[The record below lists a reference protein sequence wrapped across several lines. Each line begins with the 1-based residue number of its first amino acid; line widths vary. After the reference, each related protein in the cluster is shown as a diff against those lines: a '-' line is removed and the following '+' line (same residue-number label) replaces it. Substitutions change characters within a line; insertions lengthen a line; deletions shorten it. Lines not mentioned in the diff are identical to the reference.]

1 MLYLDHLDALP
12 LQILNIHHLGGWHDL
27 SKLRVQ
33 ISPQHIINLRQKKL
47 IVGKYSKYEDIIYAI
62 FDPQSTS
69 TLSFRNSSSLNIS
82 IEDVDLAIEASI
94 ILKKDK
100 YGSITL
106 LLKNDWILKFS
117 QYFYANSSDH
127 DAHQWRH
134 LLIDWYTDTTSKI
147 KYFNVQSLPSYKANG
162 LNYRELKSN
171 TSVNFIHLYNFGFKK
186 GFRNNLSI
194 IVDDVLADF
203 LTYEDHFKLI
213 LNAINF
219 DPKLIQEITDLLNE
233 NENCLIKLKKDEII
247 FNNNLAD
254 YLNLV
259 GSFTANQYMSCA
271 TPTQIDRF
279 TAESYSCIT
288 LKFQD
293 VKNDR
298 FKERLIAGKSS
309 EKESYYFDSQ
319 DDTINDI
326 VYFAKSYTDFLL
338 GKLKKTENIFDLFI
352 EVYSIDIN
360 VECMRFWQA
369 LNRALSKVEFD
380 YFNGRFSIYKL
391 KDDSKDY
398 VVKKITDYLELKSE
412 KYLRIG
418 HKEFSIYKLSNHY
431 SFRYLQRF
439 FDHYENTDG
448 FHFDL
453 NISYLEN
460 DRFEGYTFV
469 GRTYGVGIFPLVFP
483 EVFSQRNEPYFFYVV
498 DSVYY
503 TRATKDIVNFYNLS

>member
-1 MLYLDHLDALP
+1 MLYLDHLDEFP
-12 LQILNIHHLGGWHDL
+12 LQILNIHHLGGWHDS

-69 TLSFRNSSSLNIS
+69 SLSFRNSSSLNIS
-82 IEDVDLAIEASI
+82 IQDVDLALKASI

-100 YGSITL
+100 NGSITL
-106 LLKNDWILKFS
+106 LLKNDWILEFS
-117 QYFYANSSDH
+117 KHFYANSSEH
-127 DAHQWRH
+127 DALKWRN
-134 LLIDWYTDTTSKI
+134 LLIQWYIDTTSKI
-147 KYFNVQSLPSYKANG
+147 KYFNVQSLTSYKANG
-162 LNYRELKSN
+162 LNYRELKNN
-171 TSVNFIHLYNFGFKK
+171 TSVYFIHLDNFGFKR

-194 IVDDVLADF
+194 IVDDILGDF
-203 LTYEDHFKLI
+203 LTYEDHFILI

-219 DPKLIQEITDLLNE
+219 DPSLIQEITDLLIE

-271 TPTQIDRF
+271 TPTEIDRF
-279 TAESYSCIT
+279 IAESYSCIT

-293 VKNDR
+293 IKNDR
-298 FKERLIAGKSS
+298 FKERLIAGRSS

-319 DDTINDI
+319 DKTINDI
-326 VYFAKSYTDFLL
+326 VYFAKSYTDFILD
-338 GKLKKTENIFDLFI
+338 KLRKTENIFDLFI
-352 EVYSIDIN
+352 EVYSVEIN
-360 VECMRFWQA
+360 VECLRFWHA
-369 LNRALSKVEFD
+369 LKRALVKVEFD
-380 YFNGRFSIYKL
+380 YFNGRFSSFKL
-391 KDDSKDY
+391 KDDSKEY
-398 VVKKITDYLELKSE
+398 VVKIITEYLELKSE
-412 KYLRIG
+412 RYFRIG
-418 HKEFSIYKLSNHY
+418 HKEFSIYKLRNHY

-439 FDHYENTDG
+439 FDHYENSDG
-448 FHFDL
+448 FHIDL

-460 DRFEGYTFV
+460 DRFAGYTFV

-483 EVFSQRNEPYFFYVV
+483 EVFSERDEPYFFYVV

-503 TRATKDIVNFYNLS
+503 TRATKDVVNFYSLS